1 MSELPTAFCWTR
13 FGSEAGQSA
22 EAIFKRKELERQA
35 NLGIFLW
42 GIGNSVGPSLELL
55 LKEDLSPR
63 VVFSPMRTKGKTIDA
78 APKRLFAW
86 TQAIGL
92 DGVPWPLPSG
102 TLVTSRADAERI
114 GQKRQHYALV
124 CRATIP
130 LGSLAASLNLSFA
143 ALRNL
148 ASGAVLGASQV
159 TSIVR
164 SVGSHDDG
172 EYEVA
177 VVADLVYPFF
187 VKLIDPVL
195 IQGNDFSV
203 TRTINKLATTSVESW
218 IFACKQIRER
228 PTINGQISHG
238 GIGQVP
244 LFAGRTGT

>member
-1 MSELPTAFCWTR
+1 MNELPTVFCWTR

-42 GIGNSVGPSLELL
+42 GIGTSVGPSLALL
-55 LKEDLSPR
+55 LKEDLCPR
-63 VVFSPMRTKGKTIDA
+63 VVFSPMRTKAKTVDA
-78 APKRLFAW
+78 APKRVFAW
-86 TQAIGL
+86 TQAIALG
-92 DGVPWPLPSG
+92 GVPWPLPSG
-102 TLVTSRADAERI
+102 TLITSRADAERT

-124 CRATIP
+124 CRAMVP
-130 LGSLAASLNLSFA
+130 LGSGTAPLNLSIT

-148 ASGAVLGASQV
+148 ASGAALGASQV

-164 SVGSHDDG
+164 SVGSHGDG
-172 EYEVA
+172 DYEVA

-187 VKLIDPVL
+187 VKLVDPVL
-195 IQGNDFSV
+195 IQGDDFDAIRMV
-203 TRTINKLATTSVESW
+203 NQLATTSVESW
-218 IFACKQIRER
+218 ILACKQIREK
-228 PTINGQISHG
+228 PTINGQVRRR